1 MLVYVP
7 VGFLCEV
14 LLINVNA
21 CKYTSPS
28 CCAPNSKKVMAQQVD
43 EFQARTDDSP
53 GQVQDTQ
60 FDLQRHLS
68 KYNVCDRV
76 YKLLCHDS
84 ITVDELITFTNSEL
98 KDWCDENH
106 LRIIEKKRFV
116 NAIKSLPNS
125 QATQHDEP
133 KIVPIFLGNEE
144 QEQLSQFDK
153 MEKSITNLMNYISEI
168 ENKSNV
174 EKVVQEIN
182 DACDEIQSFVETLR
196 KNLLHQVFW
205 VYFKAQLVCFRKLK
219 QQLY

>member
-1 MLVYVP
+1 
-7 VGFLCEV
+7 
-14 LLINVNA
+14 
-21 CKYTSPS
+21 
-28 CCAPNSKKVMAQQVD
+28 MAQQVD

-125 QATQHDEP
+125 QAIAIKHDEP

-144 QEQLSQFDK
+144 QEQLSQFEK
-153 MEKSITNLMNYISEI
+153 MEKSITNIMNCISEI

-174 EKVVQEIN
+174 DKVVQEIN
-182 DACDEIQSFVETLR
+182 DVCDEIQSFVETLR
-196 KNLLHQVFW
+196 KNLLQQVFG
-205 VYFKAQLVCFRKLK
+205 VYLKAQFVCFTKLK
-219 QQLY
+219 H